1 MRTATIFLAAVLLAA
16 PVYAQQ
22 TSQPE
27 FRSFAYARLGYGAAF
42 ADTTLPAPAIGFGYR
57 GEHESVA
64 FDISFANYVIGSG
77 RYDSGF
83 VFAGSGLKLQVLRF
97 LDGAS
102 DRSAYLGGGV
112 SWGGISARDRA
123 PAITDGWQGAGLQG
137 EFSAGYEFR
146 GRTPLRL
153 FIQADVG
160 VPFFRATRE
169 SFTVFNPP
177 GSFRSS
183 VVDRRVIPS
192 AVVSLGMGWDTRKR
206 RATRPVRVPPPFPV
220 PCRIP
225 RDGPAWPC
233 SRYAEEDR
241 P

>member
-1 MRTATIFLAAVLLAA
+1 MRTATIFLVAVVLTA

-42 ADTTLPAPAIGFGYR
+42 ADTTRSAPAIGFGYR
-57 GEHESVA
+57 GELESVA
-64 FDISFANYVIGSG
+64 FDVSFANYVLGGG
-77 RYDSGF
+77 RYDDGF
-83 VFAGSGLKLQVLRF
+83 LFAGSVMKLQVLRF

-112 SWGGISARDRA
+112 SWGGISAHDRA
-123 PAITDGWQGAGLQG
+123 TANTDGWHGSGLQG

-146 GRTPLRL
+146 GSTPLRL

-177 GSFRSS
+177 GSFRST
-183 VVDRRVIPS
+183 VVDRRLIPS
-192 AVVSLGMGWDTRKR
+192 AVVSVGMGWNTKR
-206 RATRPVRVPPPFPV
+206 RRP
-220 PCRIP
+220 
-225 RDGPAWPC
+225 
-233 SRYAEEDR
+233 
-241 P
+241 